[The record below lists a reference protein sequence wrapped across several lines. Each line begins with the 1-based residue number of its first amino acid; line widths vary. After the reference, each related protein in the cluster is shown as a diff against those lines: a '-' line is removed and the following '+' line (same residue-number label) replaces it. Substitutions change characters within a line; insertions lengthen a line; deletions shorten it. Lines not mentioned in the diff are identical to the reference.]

1 MKHIL
6 ITFAAV
12 LLVGCFS
19 ASIQTQFQN
28 ISPLNKLND
37 VNSNHVFIAAH
48 RGGYERDWD
57 NRAPENSVA
66 NIKKSIRMGFEIYES
81 DLQVS
86 KDGHLIIM
94 HDPTV
99 DRTTNGKGF
108 VRDLNLSDLKQLKLK
123 YKNNKLSR
131 ESVPTLEDFLVNGK
145 DKILFKID
153 FKGPIEFFP
162 DAVNLLKK
170 HDMLGQVFFRFDWSK
185 KVASDLAGFLS
196 EGMPTHPNLILFKTR
211 NSEELKSAI
220 TQFNPSIIELYLKDK
235 KINDDTIKA
244 IKIAKDKETLI
255 GITSWGGEAQ
265 WQELIN
271 LGFRM
276 FHTKKP
282 EAFSKFLNKR

>member
-1 MKHIL
+1 
-6 ITFAAV
+6 
-12 LLVGCFS
+12 
-19 ASIQTQFQN
+19 
-28 ISPLNKLND
+28 
-37 VNSNHVFIAAH
+37 
-48 RGGYERDWD
+48 
-57 NRAPENSVA
+57 
-66 NIKKSIRMGFEIYES
+66 
-81 DLQVS
+81 
-86 KDGHLIIM
+86 
-94 HDPTV
+94 
-99 DRTTNGKGF
+99 
-108 VRDLNLSDLKQLKLK
+108 
-123 YKNNKLSR
+123 
-131 ESVPTLEDFLVNGK
+131 
-145 DKILFKID
+145 
-153 FKGPIEFFP
+153 
-162 DAVNLLKK
+162 
-170 HDMLGQVFFRFDWSK
+170 MLGQVFFRFDWSK

-220 TQFNPSIIELYLKDK
+220 NQFNPSIIELYLKDK